1 MCKYPESDLIY
12 SRALKNF
19 NFFSEFHCTL
29 PINFEA
35 EENLSFPTF
44 RCSSAAKSIH
54 FLICLEYFQL
64 YPNIMFNIW
73 FPLHVLIVTLR
84 ICLEQECFR
93 YPEFEIKWGRLCVLK
108 LEPRGIYFVES
119 WILSCSYCY
128 RSLVLVFPVCV
139 CLGSVPRHLFISFVA
154 EFNYHYLYQMHNH
167 TKSLSS
173 SLSLLPTVLASQIVF
188 WFTGNRGLVLRM
200 VQVVLSQQRVL
211 LQSAAHRRGMLIRW
225 GPNFT

>member
-19 NFFSEFHCTL
+19 NFFSQLYCRL

-35 EENLSFPTF
+35 EEILSFPTF

-54 FLICLEYFQL
+54 FLICLEYLQL

-73 FPLHVLIVTLR
+73 FPLHVLIVLQTR

-139 CLGSVPRHLFISFVA
+139 CSVPRHLFISFVA

-173 SLSLLPTVLASQIVF
+173 SLSLANSPCKPNCLLVHGKSWPCLAHGAS
-188 WFTGNRGLVLRM
+188 
-200 VQVVLSQQRVL
+200 RVITTKSPASIR
-211 LQSAAHRRGMLIRW
+211 SASERNAH
-225 GPNFT
+225 